1 MDDLPKSFKMSRISN
16 RITTPKKE
24 QTPNTNLT
32 TEEKFS
38 FIEKVHKKCEKELES
53 IDKTI
58 KNKSKEQADSM
69 VKIKYQI

>member
-24 QTPNTNLT
+24 QTSNTNLT
-32 TEEKFS
+32 TEEKCS
-38 FIEKVHKKCEKELES
+38 FIEKVHKKCGKELES

-69 VKIKYQI
+69 VKD

>member
-1 MDDLPKSFKMSRISN
+1 MDDLPKSIKMSPISN

-24 QTPNTNLT
+24 QTSNTNLT

-69 VKIKYQI
+69 VKD